1 MIIAQPSVI
10 CPVTF
15 VRHVRIVEYSNKYL
29 CINAHIYS
37 ELSTASSM
45 APTA

>member
-15 VRHVRIVEYSNKYL
+15 VRHVRIAAYSNKYL
-29 CINAHIYS
+29 CNNAHIYS
-37 ELSTASSM
+37 EFSTSSSM
-45 APTA
+45 APSA